1 MPRQD
6 DYERAA
12 ATPRDVDEIDAEG
25 DVRVRVLGTVLETR
39 QDSLMLD
46 DGSGTVEVF
55 ADADDIDA
63 VQDGQRIRVF
73 GRVLP
78 SADGFELQ
86 AELVQDMAEL
96 DMDQYEEVVDMVGK
110 HRIP

>member
-1 MPRQD
+1 MPQD
-6 DYERAA
+6 DFERAA
-12 ATPRDVDEIDAEG
+12 ATPRDVAEIDAEG

-46 DGSGTVEVF
+46 DGTGTVEVF
-55 ADADDIDA
+55 ADADDMEQ

-73 GRVLP
+73 GRVMP
-78 SADGFELQ
+78 TADSFEMQ
-86 AELVQDMAEL
+86 AELVQDMTDV
-96 DMDQYEEVVDMVGK
+96 DMDMYEEVADAVGK